1 MDQMP
6 LGKEGSN
13 PLGDIEGISAP
24 RVFFPWIFFL
34 FFFPNLVIPLRLSH
48 KDTVQLH
55 LQSVPDVEDAAAG
68 EGVLLLISPAA
79 GRSE

>member
-1 MDQMP
+1 MD
-6 LGKEGSN
+6 
-13 PLGDIEGISAP
+13 
-24 RVFFPWIFFL
+24 FFGV
-34 FFFPNLVIPLRLSH
+34 FFPNLVIPLRLSH